1 MEQFFKSK
9 SFKGIIVAF
18 TLLFAFFMRGVY
30 TGEILPFLAGVN
42 GIIMIPINSIASSV
56 SYIIDTSIQP
66 FLNAKNIDKENKML
80 LEENRK
86 LTKQLVDYQILKN
99 ENEQYREF
107 LEIKER
113 NTDLVFEQATV
124 IGRSPDAQFGTFAID
139 VGSFHGVK
147 PRSPVITPDGLVGL
161 VTNVGYNYS
170 EVTTIYNPNL
180 SIGVISSRTM
190 DTGMVSGD
198 VKLFEKNLTK
208 LGYLTRDSGIATG
221 DIIITSGIGGMLP
234 KGLIVGT
241 VNSVHNETNGLS
253 MYAVIKPSVNIDKI
267 KSVFVIKDFAGK
279 TQELENAKQ
288 EEN

>member
-18 TLLFAFFMRGVY
+18 TLLFAFLMRGVY

-56 SYIIDTSIQP
+56 SYIVDTSIQP
-66 FLNAKNIDKENKML
+66 FLNAKNIDKENKIL

-139 VGSFHGVK
+139 VGSFHGIK

-190 DTGMVSGD
+190 DTGMISGD
-198 VKLFEKNLTK
+198 VELFEKNFTK

-279 TQELENAKQ
+279 TQEFENTKQ